1 MVAKKQFLWRIK
13 IFIFLSLGFIAH
25 TADASTSK
33 VFELKHTAGK
43 NSHLLHIKGKCVI
56 VNYWAIW

>member
-43 NSHLLHIKGKCVI
+43 NSHLLHIKANGSL
-56 VNYWAIW
+56 